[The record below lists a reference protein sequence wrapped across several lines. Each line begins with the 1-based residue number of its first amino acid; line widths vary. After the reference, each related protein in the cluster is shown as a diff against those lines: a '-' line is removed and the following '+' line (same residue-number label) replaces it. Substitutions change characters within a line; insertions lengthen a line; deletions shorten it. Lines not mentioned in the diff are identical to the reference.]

1 MWFAG
6 QTVGL
11 EGEKIKK
18 KINQASNDSNGDGDD
33 DDDHHL

>member
-6 QTVGL
+6 QIVGL
-11 EGEKIKK
+11 EKRKAR
-18 KINQASNDSNGDGDD
+18 KINKASSDNNGDGDD